1 MAAGLVPETAEPG
14 IRSQHLSGLIA
25 REQLDRRAEFRPL
38 PHAPFG
44 DLDAAGRMYR
54 LNTAGLI
61 LLSLHML
68 ATPAVDIRRDSY
80 TPQRNEPFSRAPV
93 PPYIIF
99 PT

>member
-14 IRSQHLSGLIA
+14 IRSQHVPGLIA

-54 LNTAGLI
+54 LNPAGLF
-61 LLSLHML
+61 LLSLNLIAPHDVEQDRGTV
-68 ATPAVDIRRDSY
+68 AQQRD
-80 TPQRNEPFSRAPV
+80 EPFHRWHRAWR
-93 PPYIIF
+93 
-99 PT
+99 